1 MSKAFKE
8 HCLLPFGDIYV
19 SCRKILKKNPNNKKA
34 CRNIA
39 INNLKSTQANI
50 YDKQLLAAGTMHRGR
65 KKFFFFSFVGYML
78 SKKKILFLNSVQL
91 SF

>member
-8 HCLLPFGDIYV
+8 HCLLPLGDIYV
-19 SCRKILKKNPNNKKA
+19 SCCKILKKTPNNKKA

-65 KKFFFFSFVGYML
+65 NTEFIFFSHL
-78 SKKKILFLNSVQL
+78 
-91 SF
+91 